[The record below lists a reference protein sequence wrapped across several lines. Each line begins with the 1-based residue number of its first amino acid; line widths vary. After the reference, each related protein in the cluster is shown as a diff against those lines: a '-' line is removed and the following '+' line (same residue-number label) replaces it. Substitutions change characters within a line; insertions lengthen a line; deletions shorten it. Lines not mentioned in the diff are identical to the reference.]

1 MVMQVTP
8 MRPKQKTL
16 VGTVV
21 SDKMD
26 KTVVVTVASSKQHR
40 LYHKTLRRTT
50 RYKAHDPENV
60 CKLGDTVRL
69 VETRPISKEKRWR
82 VVEILQR
89 REVAEV
95 RPAEIG
101 QEIEQER
108 FRPAAAETADA
119 GVEVAEAPVDAN
131 VEAAEEPADVAED
144 AEAEADDTDKTDEP
158 EA

>member
-1 MVMQVTP
+1 MVQQVTP

-40 LYHKTLRRTT
+40 LYGKTIRRTT

-69 VETRPISKEKRWR
+69 VETRPISKEKNWR

-89 REVAEV
+89 RQVAEIQ
-95 RPAEIG
+95 PSTIG
-101 QEIEQER
+101 QEIEQDVP
-108 FRPAAAETADA
+108 RPTRAAAETADGDA
-119 GVEVAEAPVDAN
+119 TDTATAQPEDGTEMVGDDAAP
-131 VEAAEEPADVAED
+131 P
-144 AEAEADDTDKTDEP
+144 TDET
-158 EA
+158 EATR